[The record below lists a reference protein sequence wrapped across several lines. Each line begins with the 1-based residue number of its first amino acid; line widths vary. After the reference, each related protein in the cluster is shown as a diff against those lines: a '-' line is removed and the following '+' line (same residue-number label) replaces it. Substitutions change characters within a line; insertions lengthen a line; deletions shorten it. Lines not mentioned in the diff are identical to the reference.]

1 MITITEKDLESADE
15 EIKLL
20 AQKIAY
26 ENSEPIADRTL
37 QTIIF
42 NLARD
47 YIICGARLMEEY
59 IMNLKP
65 NE

>member
-1 MITITEKDLESADE
+1 MITITDKDLEKAEE

-26 ENSEPIADRTL
+26 ENSEPIMDRTL
-37 QTIIF
+37 QSIVF

-47 YIICGARLMEEY
+47 YIICGARMMEEY
-59 IMNLKP
+59 ILNLKS